1 MRLAAL
7 GVSVLMLTGCFF
19 RSSVEERCARPQEY
33 QASEVASGI
42 AVPDGLSAPAPG
54 QAYQLPADARQELP
68 PEAGCLDRPP
78 NFFRQD
84 PAAAPAGTPVPPPNP
99 TPGPTQPAPPAG

>member
-1 MRLAAL
+1 MAL
-7 GVSVLMLTGCFF
+7 GISVLVLTGCFF

-42 AVPDGLSAPAPG
+42 VVPDGLAAPAPG

-84 PAAAPAGTPVPPPNP
+84 PAAAPAGTPAP
-99 TPGPTQPAPPAG
+99 TPAPAPTTTPPAAPPG